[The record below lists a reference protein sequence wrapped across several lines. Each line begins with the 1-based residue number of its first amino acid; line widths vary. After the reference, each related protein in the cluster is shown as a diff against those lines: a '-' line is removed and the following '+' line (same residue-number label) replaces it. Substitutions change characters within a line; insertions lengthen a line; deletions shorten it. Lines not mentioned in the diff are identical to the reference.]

1 MRALLLAAAL
11 LLALPGCFTT
21 WATLRVAGYPGAV
34 DEDVREERV
43 PLPGIS
49 ETLVVSLPMENV
61 SSTDVRFRCAVDQH
75 GRDAVYRAAYRYGRG
90 WKKATAI
97 MFVAEAALGSVLL
110 LTTPRD
116 HESYAAY
123 MLGGG
128 LLAVDALGT
137 GALFFAPR
145 KEIYARTEVPV
156 TTHVRDACPDGVVV
170 EIGGESL
177 PINAAGRLG
186 DAATT
191 AFDQWMQSPTGSLVV
206 SYSGRSALV
215 NVTDA
220 MRCEWRRQ
228 RSQNPAVEPPCVG
241 YPSVLAARID
251 VPAGTLSTVAA
262 VP

>member
-1 MRALLLAAAL
+1 MKRLAALAVL
-11 LLALPGCFTT
+11 ALALPGCFTT
-21 WATLRVAGYPGAV
+21 WATLRVAGYPGAG
-34 DEDVREERV
+34 EENVREERV

-49 ETLVVSLPMENV
+49 ETLVVTLPLENV
-61 SSTDVRFRCAVDQH
+61 SATDVRFRCAVDQH

-145 KEIYARTEVPV
+145 KEVFARTEVPV
-156 TTHVRDACPDGVVV
+156 TTHVRDACPEGLVLEV
-170 EIGGESL
+170 GGESL
-177 PINAAGRLG
+177 PVNAAGRLG
-186 DAATT
+186 DAATA

-206 SYSGRSALV
+206 SYGGRSALV
-215 NVTDA
+215 TVGENE
-220 MRCEWRRQ
+220 RCEWRRQ
-228 RSQNPAVEPPCVG
+228 RSENPLAQPPCAVTV
-241 YPSVLAARID
+241 SVLAARID